1 MLRLNRTL
9 GCLLDAV
16 LIGLTALTLRWPHG
30 FHHYA
35 DSEHARGTSGRGV
48 GNVLREWRK
57 GFCQIRTVSIN
68 RKRQR

>member
-35 DSEHARGTSGRGV
+35 DSEHARGTSGR
-48 GNVLREWRK
+48 R
-57 GFCQIRTVSIN
+57 
-68 RKRQR
+68 RKRATGVAQRFLSNTHGFDKS